1 MNETS
6 YDARERWL
14 KNRVVLPTTLSSK
27 AIAERLMP
35 KIRAQAFFSARVA
48 EARIAEAIKEITD
61 QYSMGEIEFAE
72 ARTALKRLAVGN
84 NLDDGS
90 GSLKNLGSLA
100 RIDLILQQNA
110 LMAAAVGQYEA
121 GMDPD
126 IKERF
131 PCWRYIASTAVNPRD
146 SHAKYS
152 GMVFSKDDPIWHK
165 IFPPWDFNCKCSVE
179 DCDDEPIAP
188 EQSKKLIP
196 QGEVESGFAF
206 DPAHAFEEFDGSGI
220 VDPAMRVRTLD
231 EIMDRLPE
239 SADYILE
246 KNGDVYLDGKIFELE
261 KEFDRQAGKNIFP
274 DQPKEFLKG
283 EDFDYAQTL
292 ARQAVSIDAMQEIN
306 NWVNENGK
314 DKLNPFMHYSS
325 RPEYGE
331 NSALR
336 GATTA
341 DGNIKWDEISDQ
353 RKKQINALQKLLFDM
368 PKYKGTLFR
377 GCTFESQ
384 EEADRYFESLMD
396 TPEALTGFV
405 STTPNPAIAHHY
417 AKQGKIKMI
426 LVVPNSCNAVYF
438 GPYSTH
444 PEDQETL
451 LDYDFYLKGLTYCK
465 KGDIVYI
472 LAKECKRNDRARTN

>member
-6 YDARERWL
+6 FDARERWL
-14 KNRVVLPTTLSSK
+14 KNRIALPTELSSR

-48 EARIAEAIKEITD
+48 EARILEAIKEISD
-61 QYSMGEIEFAE
+61 QYSMGEIELAE

-84 NLDDGS
+84 KLDDGS

-110 LMAAAVGQYEA
+110 AMAAAVGQYEA

-146 SHAKYS
+146 SHARYS
-152 GMVFSKDDPIWHK
+152 GMVFRKDDPIWHK

-179 DCDDEPIAP
+179 DCDDEPMD
-188 EQSKKLIP
+188 SSKLIP
-196 QGEVESGFAF
+196 NGVPDSGFAF
-206 DPAHAFEEFDGSGI
+206 DPAHAFEEFDGGKI
-220 VDPAMRVRTLD
+220 VNPEIRVRTLD

-246 KNGDVYLDGKIFELE
+246 KNADVYLDGKIFEIE
-261 KEFDRQAGKNIFP
+261 KELDKQAEKNIFP
-274 DQPKEFLKG
+274 SQPKEYLKNN
-283 EDFDYAQTL
+283 ELIHAQKL
-292 ARQAVSIDAMQEIN
+292 AEQAVSADAMQKVD
-306 NWVNENGK
+306 NWVNGHEK
-314 DKLNPFMHYSS
+314 KRLDPFMHYSS
-325 RPEYGE
+325 RPEHGE
-331 NSALR
+331 NAALR
-336 GATTA
+336 SASA
-341 DGNIKWDEISDQ
+341 DGRIDWNKIPEK
-353 RKKQINALQKLLFDM
+353 RRKQIDDLQKLLSDM

-377 GCTFESQ
+377 GWAFESQ
-384 EEADRYFESLMD
+384 EEADRFFDALMD
-396 TPEALTGFV
+396 TPESLSGFV

-417 AKQGKIKMI
+417 AKQGKVKMI
-426 LVVPNSCNAVYF
+426 LVVPNSRNAVYF

-451 LDYDFYLKGLTYCK
+451 LGYDFYLKGLTYCK

-472 LAKECKRNDRARTN
+472 LAKECKRDDRARTN